1 MAKGFIFTPANPAE
15 VRNAFNKRLLAA
27 REQIHTDCDYYIRV
41 DTGTMRDTAQMAF
54 NPADMELDIEWVT
67 PYAEKAYRSGKP
79 SRDQNPNAS
88 LKWAEKAGR
97 RYGEDWGRIIAKGM
111 GGEYRGRTE

>member
-15 VRNAFNKRLLAA
+15 VRNAFNKSLLAA
-27 REQIHTDCDYYIRV
+27 REQIRTDCDYYIRV
-41 DTGTMRDTAQMAF
+41 DTGTMRDTAQMTF
-54 NPADMELDIEWVT
+54 NPEDMELDIEWVT
-67 PYAEKAYRSGKP
+67 PYAKKVYHSGHP

-88 LKWAEKAGR
+88 LKWAEKAGE
-97 RYGEDWGRIIAKGM
+97 RYGKDWGRIIAKGM